1 MILMLQERD
10 DTRDQLVTF
19 RKLCRADSKQQ
30 ADLKDLHASIE
41 AAQKKASTRSS
52 LNKRAVATRVEDA
65 HDWLCCLAD
74 NALTAAESE
83 RILNQL
89 CISLDSDRA
98 RALHSLHST
107 IEAYSQQHNAIHPR
121 IYHCL

>member
-52 LNKRAVATRVEDA
+52 LNKRAVAT
-65 HDWLCCLAD
+65 
-74 NALTAAESE
+74 
-83 RILNQL
+83 
-89 CISLDSDRA
+89 
-98 RALHSLHST
+98 
-107 IEAYSQQHNAIHPR
+107 
-121 IYHCL
+121 